1 MSQPNILFFSE
12 HCPHSKK
19 LISKIINSPIYNS
32 LQKVCIDKIER
43 NRIPKWIVSVPM
55 IYLSQPHPSFQN
67 PLKDQDLWMW
77 IEQQISQFSQQNQPP
92 QPQFQQQNRNPPQFQ
107 QQNRNPPQYQQQGQ
121 GLPQPS
127 PQQQLQPQQNPQP
140 GVGDNSM
147 GFEPYNFMEMKGGIA
162 SDNYSLFFKD
172 DASSAQSSNP
182 FPHTYETIGGMNNSV
197 PQQQQMPQ
205 GGGGMTGGSRN
216 SLKQEKFEQELAMK
230 KAMRDMDNGNTQA
243 RKMDGVPEN
252 FNQMWEQNTRR

>member
-1 MSQPNILFFSE
+1 MSQPNILFFSQN
-12 HCPHSKK
+12 CQHSKK
-19 LISKIINSPIYNS
+19 LIAKIINTPMYSA
-32 LQKVCIDKIER
+32 LQKVSVDDPQTRMKL
-43 NRIPKWIVSVPM
+43 PKWVTCVPL
-55 IYLSQPHPSFQN
+55 IYLSQPHPTFQN
-67 PLKDQDLWMW
+67 PLKDQELWMW
-77 IEQQISQFSQQNQPP
+77 IEQQVSQFQQQNQPP
-92 QPQFQQQNRNPPQFQ
+92 QPQFQ

-197 PQQQQMPQ
+197 PQQQMPQ
-205 GGGGMTGGSRN
+205 GGGGGMTGGSRN